1 MRLTGKCKEDFEKWF
16 DRNGDYFNYPIIEV
30 YQEEIDLGIAYY
42 TFPLSMQYGVY
53 VDFFESEDIRI
64 NIHSEI
70 DYIQTYVNDN
80 DLGNHFQFIK
90 EARIEAIKTA
100 NEIYNKLIN

>member
-1 MRLTGKCKEDFEKWF
+1 MRLKEKCKDDFEKWLIG
-16 DRNGDYFNYPIIEV
+16 NPYDYDEPILS
-30 YQEEIDLGIAYY
+30 QEMTDFYNLPRS
-42 TFPLSMQYGVY
+42 FQYGVF

-70 DYIQTYVNDN
+70 DYIQAYVNYN

-90 EARIEAIKTA
+90 EARTAAIKNA
-100 NEIYNKLIN
+100 NEIYNLK